1 VSEQGAVQ
9 PVSRA
14 YAAYA
19 LGLLTLINLLNYLDR
34 NVIFSLFES
43 LKRDLGLSDTQ
54 LGWLGSAYIL
64 VYSLAALPFGVL
76 SDLRSRRAV
85 IAWGVG
91 VWSAFTSL
99 GGLVRSFGQLFV
111 CRAAVGIGEAA
122 FAPAAS
128 SLVADY
134 YPARG
139 RAAAMAILS
148 SGLAFGGVLG
158 IWLGG
163 HLEQAYGWRAAFMAV
178 GLPGF
183 ACALLAARLRD
194 PTRSHPPVRVTPY
207 VVGRGLR
214 HFVLQFHPLLLG
226 ALVGVLVALLLQLRF
241 GAGSD
246 ADVAALA
253 GCVGVGVVW
262 QIVYWVRAVRHHQD
276 ERTPLGRDA
285 DEAVDDLRRTVH
297 RVAATP
303 TLVYVFLSGAMA
315 SFGMNGLVGW
325 GPTFL
330 GRELGLDAG
339 QAGVLLGGTG
349 LIAGVAGTLT
359 GGALADACFRRSRR
373 ARVLTVAAGLV
384 LGSLLSIVL
393 LTVRDLGVFRL
404 LFAAAFFFYSWSLGP
419 SSAII
424 FDVAPARVGASVA
437 GAYYLFIHLAG
448 DAIAL
453 PLVGALSDHIGLER
467 ATFIL
472 PVASLVGGG
481 LMLLAGPTVAGDMKR
496 AAGEATT

>member
-1 VSEQGAVQ
+1 
-9 PVSRA
+9 VSRA

-19 LGLLTLINLLNYLDR
+19 LGLLTFINLLNYLDR
-34 NVIFSLFES
+34 NVIFALFEP
-43 LKRDLGLSDTQ
+43 LKRDLVLSDTQ

-91 VWSAFTSL
+91 IWSAFTTL
-99 GGLVRSFGQLFV
+99 GGLVRSFWQLFA
-111 CRAAVGIGEAA
+111 CRAVVGIGEAA
-122 FAPAAS
+122 FAPAAG

-163 HLEQAYGWRAAFMAV
+163 VLEHAYGWRVAFMAV

-183 ACALLAARLRD
+183 AAALLAGRLVD

-207 VVGRGLR
+207 VIGRGLR
-214 HFVLQFHPLLLG
+214 HFVLQFHPLLIGSL
-226 ALVGVLVALLLQLRF
+226 LGVLAAVLLQLRY

-246 ADVAALA
+246 ADVAALGA
-253 GCVGVGVVW
+253 CVAIGVVW
-262 QIVYWVRAVRHHQD
+262 QVIYWVHAVRHHQA
-276 ERTPLGRDA
+276 ERTPLGEDA
-285 DEAVDDLRRTVH
+285 DAAVDDLRATVH
-297 RVAATP
+297 RVAVTP

-325 GPTFL
+325 GPAFL
-330 GRELGLDAG
+330 GRELDLDAG
-339 QAGVLLGGTG
+339 AAGTLLGGTG
-349 LIAGVAGTLT
+349 VIAGVAGTLA
-359 GGALADACFRRSRR
+359 GGALADVWFRRTRR
-373 ARVLTVAAGLV
+373 ARVLTVALGLV
-384 LGSLLSIVL
+384 AGSLLAIAL
-393 LTVRDLGVFRL
+393 LMVRDLGVFRL
-404 LFAAAFFFYSWSLGP
+404 LFAAAFFFYSWNSGP
-419 SSAII
+419 SAAII
-424 FDVAPARVGASVA
+424 FDVVPSRVGASVA

-448 DAIAL
+448 DAIAM
-453 PLVGALSDHIGLER
+453 PLVGFLSDRIGLER
-467 ATFIL
+467 AVFVL
-472 PVASLVGGG
+472 PVASLLGGA
-481 LMLLAGPTVAGDMKR
+481 LMFFAGSKVATDMER
-496 AAGEATT
+496 AEPERSALSSS